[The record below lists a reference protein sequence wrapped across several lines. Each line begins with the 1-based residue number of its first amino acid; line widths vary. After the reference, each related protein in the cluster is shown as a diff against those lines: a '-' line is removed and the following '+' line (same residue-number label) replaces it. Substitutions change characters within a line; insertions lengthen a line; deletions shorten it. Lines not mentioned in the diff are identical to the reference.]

1 MSTGRQLPHRIQR
14 GASMIDCGQLTEV
27 TRAAQASH
35 TGAERRLAAILRFLP
50 VVAFSLDPQGLI
62 TSFSE
67 VGVDMIEVSSADVT
81 GRSVFELF
89 SAPGICRQMRRALA
103 GQQVTGIHPGGEGRY
118 FHTRLEP
125 MFDPDGNLRE
135 VMGVS
140 VDVTGA
146 WLDKQ
151 ELRQLR
157 QQQRRLEGGRLLDRV
172 MRAGEEERHRLAV
185 DLHNAVQE
193 LLSAAATASRIT
205 GSLD

>member
-1 MSTGRQLPHRIQR
+1 M
-14 GASMIDCGQLTEV
+14 MDCGQLTEV
-27 TRAAQASH
+27 TRTAQA
-35 TGAERRLAAILRFLP
+35 TRPGRAESRLAAILRFLP

-67 VGVDMIEVSSADVT
+67 VGVDMIELSSADVA
-81 GRSVFELF
+81 GRSIYELF
-89 SAPGICRQMRRALA
+89 SAPRICRQIRRALA
-103 GQQVTGIHPGGEGRY
+103 GQQVTAIHPGGEGRY

-125 MFDPDGNLRE
+125 MFDPEGNLKE

-172 MRAGEEERHRLAV
+172 IRAGEQERRRLAA
-185 DLHNAVQE
+185 DLHDAVQE

-205 GSLD
+205 GSFD